1 MNMRNLRLRNLGLLL
16 AATVSLGSSIALLP
30 VSPAQAQVILQ
41 EQGTLQP
48 TQAEYTFSGT
58 EGQVVTIALTSP
70 DFDTVLSLVD
80 ANNQE
85 VASNDDYARSLNSTI
100 VVTLPRTGAYK
111 VLARSFS
118 GQGGNYSV
126 VVRPATPY
134 EQSYFQAYTMFQQ
147 GDFDAALTAYNQA
160 IQLDPG
166 QPIAYADRGDVRS
179 AKGEEMPNII
189 ADYQQAIQLY
199 QQAGD
204 TDLVQ
209 MLQEQINYL
218 QNPSAPPVDESN
230 PTSEGLRR

>member
-1 MNMRNLRLRNLGLLL
+1 MNMRNLRLRNLSLLL
-16 AATVSLGSSIALLP
+16 AATVSLGSSIVLLP

-126 VVRPATPY
+126 VVKPATPY
-134 EQSYFQAYTMFQQ
+134 EQAYSQAYTMFQQ
-147 GDFDAALTAYNQA
+147 GNFDTALTAYNQA
-160 IQLDPG
+160 IQLDPN
-166 QPIAYADRGDVRS
+166 QPIAYADRGDVRA
-179 AKGEEMPNII
+179 AKGEQMASIV
-189 ADYQQAIQLY
+189 ADYQHAIQLY

-204 TDLVQ
+204 TDSVQ

-218 QNPSAPPVDESN
+218 QNPPAPPVDESA
-230 PTSEGLRR
+230 PTP